1 MPQRLSPTQLLA
13 VLQPWA
19 DVAEPIHRRLA
30 HLAEAEPGQEVVW
43 VGCGSGRSV
52 FWWAERFGTHIEGV
66 DSDHA
71 AVDAAEKTARAVGL
85 QRLATFQTAEPDD
98 LPHEDQVFDVTIV
111 NDLYL
116 AGTDG
121 GAVLKEAGRVARPMG
136 TVMALVPSWLS
147 TPDPEDAR
155 QLEALGLK
163 PQLLVEWKSF
173 FRLGGIVELSVEDAA
188 QDGGWVAYG
197 WFGLVVRGWRAA
209 RWTGV
214 RAVLS
219 PEFRTLRTLALKRVL
234 GLSIIKGTRWP
245 HT

>member
-1 MPQRLSPTQLLA
+1 MPPRLTPTQLLP

-30 HLAEAEPGQEVVW
+30 HLAEAGPGQEVVW

-52 FWWAERFGTHIEGV
+52 FWWAERFSTHVEGV
-66 DSDHA
+66 DPDNA
-71 AVDAAEKTARAVGL
+71 AIDAAEKTARAVGL
-85 QRLATFQTAEPDD
+85 QRLATFQTAGSDD
-98 LPHEDQVFDVTIV
+98 LPHEAQVFDVTVV
-111 NDLYL
+111 NMLYL
-116 AGTDG
+116 AGADG
-121 GAVLKEAGRVARPMG
+121 GAVLREVGRVARPMS

-155 QLEALGLK
+155 RLQELGLK

-173 FRLGGIVELSVEDAA
+173 FRAGGIVELSVEDAA
-188 QDGGWVAYG
+188 QDGSWISYGWV
-197 WFGLVVRGWRAA
+197 GLLVRGWRAA
-209 RWTGV
+209 RWTGL
-214 RAVLS
+214 RAVMS
-219 PEFRTLRTLALKRVL
+219 PEFRTLRTLAMKRVL